1 MAAEMVQF
9 YCQNASCGNFDLYLH
24 YCNILLYLNCRAVA
38 DPGEGAGGL
47 APRLILDQTKARR
60 AEKYFWRLPPVSQG
74 LGDRLP
80 PPPYFKV

>member
-24 YCNILLYLNCRAVA
+24 YFNILLYLNCRVVA

-47 APRLILDQTKARR
+47 
-60 AEKYFWRLPPVSQG
+60 
-74 LGDRLP
+74 
-80 PPPYFKV
+80 

>member
-24 YCNILLYLNCRAVA
+24 YCNILLYLNCRVVA

-47 APRLILDQTKARR
+47 EGEIFHEFFICLEFHT
-60 AEKYFWRLPPVSQG
+60 
-74 LGDRLP
+74 
-80 PPPYFKV
+80 

>member
-24 YCNILLYLNCRAVA
+24 YCNILLYLNCRVVA

-47 APRLILDQTKARR
+47 
-60 AEKYFWRLPPVSQG
+60 
-74 LGDRLP
+74 
-80 PPPYFKV
+80 